1 MRECVSELWVGK
13 FYWCYNVQFWPEKS
27 LPKRVMQKRCGG
39 GVAGNSIYVE
49 TNRSFDS
56 FVCDVMTV
64 FVDGPWHWNRESPNR
79 AANWKK
85 HFRQIESKENFNSNY
100 FSFITLASEFL
111 KFSLLVLFFLLSLLE
126 QFFLFEVFVKLFHL
140 SSRPSKQNKKAR
152 MSQFLFLASSVSISC
167 RKFFEEKVGK
177 NVSHFGWLCLV
188 WSCSSLVLPEKVTTF
203 ALVLELAAH

>member
-27 LPKRVMQKRCGG
+27 LPKHVMQKRCGG

-64 FVDGPWHWNRESPNR
+64 FVDGPWHWNRESTNR

-140 SSRPSKQNKKAR
+140 SSRPSKQNKK
-152 MSQFLFLASSVSISC
+152 SQNVSIFIYC
-167 RKFFEEKVGK
+167 IECFHFLPKVFWGKCWKMFGILDEFVLFEVV
-177 NVSHFGWLCLV
+177 VSLFI
-188 WSCSSLVLPEKVTTF
+188 
-203 ALVLELAAH
+203 

>member
-27 LPKRVMQKRCGG
+27 LPKHVVQKRCGG

-64 FVDGPWHWNRESPNR
+64 FVDGPWHWNRESTNR

-111 KFSLLVLFFLLSLLE
+111 KFSLLVLFFFVQPFRTIFSLRGFCEVVSSFKQAKQTKQKKPECLNFYFLHRVFPFPAESFLRKKLE
-126 QFFLFEVFVKLFHL
+126 
-140 SSRPSKQNKKAR
+140 
-152 MSQFLFLASSVSISC
+152 
-167 RKFFEEKVGK
+167 